1 MTRCIGDRPLRKWGL
16 TSEPEIR
23 VVDVQEDDY
32 ALVLA
37 SDGLWDVLSEAKVL
51 HCLKHTAK
59 SPDMIAK
66 RLVSEA
72 YDHGSDDNITAAVVF
87 LRDLSHMYRV

>member
-1 MTRCIGDRPLRKWGL
+1 MHA
-16 TSEPEIR
+16 
-23 VVDVQEDDY
+23 DDY

-37 SDGLWDVLSEAKVL
+37 SDGLWDVLSEDRVL
-51 HCLKHTAK
+51 HCLQKTAK

-72 YDHGSDDNITAAVVF
+72 FDSGSDDNISVVVVF
-87 LRDLSHMYRV
+87 LQDLSHMY